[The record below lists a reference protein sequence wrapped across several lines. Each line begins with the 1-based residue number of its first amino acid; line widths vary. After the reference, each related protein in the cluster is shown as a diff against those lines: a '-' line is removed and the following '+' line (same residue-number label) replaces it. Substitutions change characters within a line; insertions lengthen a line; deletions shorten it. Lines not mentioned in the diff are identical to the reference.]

1 MKKKIITSLL
11 AAALLVSG
19 TAALAA
25 EDNEVTAI
33 NSTETTTTAETVTA
47 ESTYTKVEAEAV
59 SVKDNVITVKGEEE
73 NTEVTVAEDAAV
85 FNLDGEKVELSDI
98 KEGDALY
105 IYNKNGAEEASV
117 VVIANATEDEETPA
131 SVDVDTYVKSDL
143 FGVVTNSANTLAL
156 NVDENTD
163 ITDLNGE
170 KVEYTDLENK
180 DLIVFYSTVALSLPG
195 QTNPSKVV
203 VLGEAEAAEVVEGSE
218 TAPGEAKAAYEAIE
232 AQVVSVKDNVI
243 TIKGEEENTEVTV
256 AENAAVLNTK
266 GEVKALTDVK
276 EGDYLYVYNKDGE
289 TEASVI
295 VIADVEENAL
305 VNVNVDAYAKTEDAV
320 VNAANTLALNVNEDS
335 DITDLKGE
343 KVAYTDIAD
352 KYLAVFYTEST
363 KSIPAQTTPDKVVVL
378 GDVEKSEDVETPVV
392 QDPTKVTKVTA
403 NGKEICT
410 VTYDSTNK
418 TFMVPVRAIAENL
431 GYTVGWEGGEL
442 LVTVGNDTKEV
453 KFNIGVNS
461 YNVNGTARS
470 AGLEKAPELIN
481 DTTFVP
487 SSFFSDVLENTVE
500 IDGDTLVI
508 K

>member
-1 MKKKIITSLL
+1 MKKKIITTLL

-33 NSTETTTTAETVTA
+33 NNTETAETVETVA
-47 ESTYTKVEAEAV
+47 SEGTYSKVEAEAV
-59 SVKDNVITVKGEEE
+59 SVKENVITVKGEEE

-85 FNLDGEKVELSDI
+85 FNLEGEKVELSDI

-117 VVIANATEDEETPA
+117 VVIANADEDEEAPV
-131 SVDVDTYVKSDL
+131 SVDVDTYVKSDI

-180 DLIVFYSTVALSLPG
+180 DLAVFYSVVALSLPG
-195 QTNPSKVV
+195 QTAPSKVV
-203 VLGEAEAAEVVEGSE
+203 VLGEAEVEEVEGSE
-218 TAPGEAKAAYEAIE
+218 TAPAEAKAAYTVVEAE
-232 AQVVSVKDNVI
+232 AVSVEENVV
-243 TIKGEEENTEVTV
+243 TVKGEEENTEVTA
-256 AENAAVLNTK
+256 AEDAVVLNSK
-266 GEVKALTDVK
+266 GEVKAISDIK
-276 EGDYLYVYNKDGE
+276 EGDALYIYNKDGE
-289 TEASVI
+289 KEASVI
-295 VIADVEENAL
+295 VIMDADEETP
-305 VNVNVDAYAKTEDAV
+305 VSVDVDAYAKVEEVV
-320 VNAANTLALNVNEDS
+320 VNAANTLALNVNEES
-335 DITDLKGE
+335 DITDLNGE

-352 KYLAVFYTEST
+352 KYLAVFYDVST
-363 KSIPAQTTPDKVVVL
+363 KSIPAQTTPNKVVVL
-378 GDVEKSEDVETPVV
+378 GEVEKEEDTDTPVV
-392 QDPTKVTKVTA
+392 QDPTKVTKVTV
-403 NGKEICT
+403 NGKEVCN

-418 TFMVPVRAIAENL
+418 TFMVPVRVIAENL

-442 LVTVGNDTKEV
+442 LVTVGNETKEV

-461 YNVNGTARS
+461 YSVNGTERR
-470 AGLEKAPELIN
+470 AGLEKAPELID